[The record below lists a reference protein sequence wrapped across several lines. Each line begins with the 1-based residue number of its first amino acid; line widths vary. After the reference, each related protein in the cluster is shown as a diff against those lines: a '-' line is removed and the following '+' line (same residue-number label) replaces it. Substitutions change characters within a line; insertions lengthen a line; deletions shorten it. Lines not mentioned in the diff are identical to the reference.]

1 MIRVLVSAK
10 SAIVRAG
17 LESLIRADSRFE
29 VVGAGYRDGD
39 ALRAARENSP
49 DVVLVEASEI
59 SAQLLAAIHEPG
71 APAFVLLLD
80 PPTRSELRRLL
91 TSGVRALLPR
101 DAAPQEI
108 TAALEAASE
117 GLAVMSQELL
127 ELLLPTTNGAVDRQ
141 ELQLG
146 EPLTAR
152 EAEVLAMMAE
162 GAGNKEIAARL
173 KISEHTV
180 KFHVSAVL
188 AKLGAATRTEAVSRG
203 YREGLIVL

>member
-1 MIRVLVSAK
+1 LIRILVSAK

-17 LESLIRADSRFE
+17 LESVVGADSRFE
-29 VVGAGYRDGD
+29 VVGNGYRHGD
-39 ALRAARENSP
+39 ALRAAREYAP
-49 DVVLVEASEI
+49 DVVLLETADISTQALASMH
-59 SAQLLAAIHEPG
+59 QPG
-71 APAFVLLLD
+71 APAIVLLLD
-80 PPTRSELRRLL
+80 SPTRNELRRLL
-91 TSGVRALLPR
+91 TSGVRAILPR

-108 TAALEAASE
+108 TATIEAASN
-117 GLAVMSQELL
+117 GLAVLSQEFL
-127 ELLLPTTNGAVDRQ
+127 ELLLPAASANVGEPD
-141 ELQLG
+141 LQLG
-146 EPLTAR
+146 EPLTSR
-152 EAEVLAMMAE
+152 ESEVLSMMAE

>member
-1 MIRVLVSAK
+1 M
-10 SAIVRAG
+10 
-17 LESLIRADSRFE
+17 RADSRFE
-29 VVGAGYRDGD
+29 LVGEGYRDGD
-39 ALRAARENSP
+39 IVRAAQAYSP
-49 DVVLVEASEI
+49 DV
-59 SAQLLAAIHEPG
+59 LLLDAADGTPQSLGTFLQPG
-71 APAFVLLLD
+71 APAVVLLLEA
-80 PPTRSELRRLL
+80 PTRSELRRLF
-91 TSGVRALLPR
+91 TSGVRAVLLR

-108 TAALEAASE
+108 ASAIDAAYN
-117 GLAVMSQELL
+117 GLAVISQELL
-127 ELLLPTTNGAVDRQ
+127 ELLFPAVSGMVDQ
-141 ELQLG
+141 HELQLG

-152 EAEVLAMMAE
+152 EAEVLSMMAE

>member
-17 LESLIRADSRFE
+17 LESLVTADSRFE
-29 VVGAGYRDGD
+29 VVGEGYRDGD
-39 ALRAARENSP
+39 VLRAARENSP
-49 DVVLVEASEI
+49 DVVLVETADI
-59 SAQLLAAIHEPG
+59 SAQTLTAIHQPG

-80 PPTRSELRRLL
+80 PPTRGELRRLL
-91 TSGVRALLPR
+91 TSGVRAILLR
-101 DAAPQEI
+101 DAAPPEI
-108 TAALEAASE
+108 TTAIEAASN
-117 GLAVMSQELL
+117 GLAVLSLEFL
-127 ELLLPTTNGAVDRQ
+127 ELLLPAPNGVADQ
-141 ELQLG
+141 QDLHLG
-146 EPLTAR
+146 EQLTTR
-152 EAEVLAMMAE
+152 EAEILSMMAE
-162 GAGNKEIAARL
+162 GAGNKEIATRL